1 MKIDGMDDW
10 LKKIETLK
18 KEFPKQT
25 KRFLMMKAEEVIAE
39 TKRNTPVDTGTLR
52 NAWQR
57 ENGGSFRQIVYNSTS
72 YANHIEWGHRVVRG
86 KKTVGKYIP
95 AIGKELKTPF
105 VKGRRMLH
113 KGVLKVRLNFYRD
126 LDKVYKNLIE
136 K

>member
-18 KEFPKQT
+18 KEFPERTEIFLKQ
-25 KRFLMMKAEEVIAE
+25 KAEQLIDE
-39 TKRNTPVDTGTLR
+39 TKRNTPVKNGTLKSG
-52 NAWQR
+52 WQR
-57 ENGGSFRQIVYNSTS
+57 ENGGSFRQIIFNNVKYSS
-72 YANHIEWGHRVVRG
+72 FIEYGHRVVRG
-86 KKTVGKYIP
+86 KKTVG
-95 AIGKELKTPF
+95 F

>member
-25 KRFLMMKAEEVIAE
+25 GRFLMMKAEEVIKE
-39 TKRNTPVDTGTLR
+39 TKENTPVDSGTLR
-52 NAWQR
+52 AGWHR
-57 ENGGSFRQIVYNSTS
+57 ENGGSFRQIVFNNVL
-72 YANHIEWGHRVVRG
+72 YAQEVEYGHRVVRE
-86 KKTVGKYIP
+86 KKTVGF
-95 AIGKELKTPF
+95 A
-105 VKGRRMLH
+105 KGRRMLH
-113 KGVLKVRLNFYRD
+113 RGIAKVRMNFYRD

>member
-25 KRFLMMKAEEVIAE
+25 GKFLMMKAEEVIKE
-39 TKRNTPVDTGTLR
+39 TKENTPVDTGTLR

-57 ENGGSFRQIVYNSTS
+57 ENGGSFRQVVYNNTS

-86 KKTVGKYIP
+86 KKTVGF
-95 AIGKELKTPF
+95 A
-105 VKGRRMLH
+105 KGRRMLH
-113 KGVLKVRLNFYRD
+113 RGIAKVRMNFYRD

>member
-1 MKIDGMDDW
+1 MDDW

-25 KRFLMMKAEEVIAE
+25 ERFLMMKAEEVIKE
-39 TKRNTPVDTGTLR
+39 TKENTPVDSGTLR
-52 NAWQR
+52 AGWHR
-57 ENGGSFRQIVYNSTS
+57 ENDGSFRQVVYNNTS
-72 YANHIEWGHRVVRG
+72 YANHIEYGHRVVRG
-86 KKTVGKYIP
+86 KKTVGF
-95 AIGKELKTPF
+95 A
-105 VKGRRMLH
+105 KGRRMLH

>member
-25 KRFLMMKAEEVIAE
+25 GRFLMMKAEEVIAE

-52 NAWQR
+52 NTWQR
-57 ENGGSFRQIVYNSTS
+57 ENGGSFRQVVYNNTS

-86 KKTVGKYIP
+86 KKTVGF
-95 AIGKELKTPF
+95 A
-105 VKGRRMLH
+105 KGRRMLH
-113 KGVLKVRLNFYRD
+113 KGIIKVRMNFYRD

>member
-1 MKIDGMDDW
+1 MKIDGMNDW

-18 KEFPKQT
+18 KEFPERTEIFLKQ
-25 KRFLMMKAEEVIAE
+25 KAEQLIDE
-39 TKRNTPVDTGTLR
+39 TKRNTPVKNGTLKSG
-52 NAWQR
+52 WQR
-57 ENGGSFRQIVYNSTS
+57 ENGGTFKQIVFNPVS
-72 YANHIEWGHRVVRG
+72 YAAHVEWGHRQE
-86 KKTVGKYIP
+86 VGKYIP

>member
-1 MKIDGMDDW
+1 MKIEGMDDW

-18 KEFPKQT
+18 KEFPEQT
-25 KRFLMMKAEEVIAE
+25 ERFLMMKAEEVIAE
-39 TKRNTPVDTGTLR
+39 TKRKTPVDTGTLR

-57 ENGGSFRQIVYNSTS
+57 ENGGSFRQVVYNNTS

-86 KKTVGKYIP
+86 KKTVGF
-95 AIGKELKTPF
+95 A
-105 VKGRRMLH
+105 KGRRMLH
-113 KGVLKVRLNFYRD
+113 RGIAKVRMNFYRD

>member
-1 MKIDGMDDW
+1 MKIEGMDDW

-25 KRFLMMKAEEVIAE
+25 GKFLMMKAEEAIKE
-39 TKRNTPVDTGTLR
+39 TKENTPVDTGTLR

-57 ENGGSFRQIVYNSTS
+57 ENGGSFRQIIFNNVKYSS
-72 YANHIEWGHRVVRG
+72 FIEYGHRVVRG
-86 KKTVGKYIP
+86 KKTVG
-95 AIGKELKTPF
+95 F

-113 KGVLKVRLNFYRD
+113 RGIAKVRMNFYRD